1 MKLKNVGI
9 IGLGTYVPENVMTNF
24 DFEKIIDTSDE
35 WIRTRT
41 GIEERRFASAD
52 QATSDLGAEA
62 SKKALEKAGLS
73 AEDIDMIILATTTP
87 DYPIQSTACVV
98 QELIGAINA
107 AAVDINAACSG
118 FVYALTMAKGLI
130 ASGMNKRILVIG
142 AEVLSKCVDMQ
153 DRNTCVLFGDGAAAA
168 VVAEVEE
175 GYGMLS
181 QFLGAEADI
190 KGALRTPAGGTRK
203 PLSQEV
209 LDERSNFLQMK
220 GQDVFKFAV
229 KALPKATLEA
239 LEGANLKAE
248 NIDMVFP
255 HQANV
260 RIIEAASKRL
270 EIPMDKFYLNLNKLG
285 NTSSASIGLAL
296 GEALDKGLVK
306 KGDTIALTGFGAGL
320 TYASMII
327 KWSY

>member
-41 GIEERRFASAD
+41 GIEERRFASED
-52 QATSDLGAEA
+52 QATSDLGAA
-62 SKKALEKAGLS
+62 AAKKALEKAGIS
-73 AEDIDMIILATTTP
+73 SEEIDMIILATTTP
-87 DYPIQSTACVV
+87 DYPVQSTACVV
-98 QELIGAINA
+98 QELIGATNA

-130 ASGMNKRILVIG
+130 MSGMNKKILVIG

-175 GYGMLS
+175 GYGIIS
-181 QFLGAEADI
+181 QFLGAEADV
-190 KGALRTPAGGTRK
+190 KGSLRTPAGGTRK

-209 LDERSNFLQMK
+209 LDERSNFIQMK

-239 LEGANLKAE
+239 LNGANLKAE
-248 NIDMVFP
+248 DIDMVFP
-255 HQANV
+255 HQANA
-260 RIIEAASKRL
+260 RIIETASKRL
-270 EIPMDKFYLNLNKLG
+270 DIPMEKFYLNLNKYG

-296 GEALDKGLVK
+296 GEALEKGLVK
-306 KGDTIALTGFGAGL
+306 KGDIIALTGFGAGL

>member
-24 DFEKIIDTSDE
+24 DFEKIIDTTDE

-41 GIEERRFASAD
+41 GIEERRFANET

-62 SKKALEKAGLS
+62 AKVALEKAGVPV
-73 AEDIDMIILATTTP
+73 EDIDMIILATTTP

-98 QELIGAINA
+98 QELIGAVNA

-118 FVYALTMAKGLI
+118 FVYALTMAKALVV
-130 ASGMNKRILVIG
+130 SGMNKKVLVIG

-168 VVAEVEE
+168 VVAEVED
-175 GYGMLS
+175 GYGMIS
-181 QFLGAEADI
+181 QFLGAEADV

-209 LDERSNFLQMK
+209 LEERSNFLQMK

-239 LEGANLKAE
+239 LEAAGLTPSDL
-248 NIDMVFP
+248 DMVFP
-255 HQANV
+255 HQANS

-270 EIPMDKFYLNLNKLG
+270 EIPMEKFYLNLNKYG

-296 GEALDKGLVK
+296 GEALEKGLVK

-320 TYASMII
+320 TYASMIL

>member
-1 MKLKNVGI
+1 MFKNVGI

-62 SKKALEKAGLS
+62 AKIALEKAGLS
-73 AEDIDMIILATTTP
+73 VEDIDMIILATTTP

-98 QELIGAINA
+98 QELIGAVNA
-107 AAVDINAACSG
+107 GAVDVNAACSG
-118 FVYALTMAKGLI
+118 FVYALTMAKALI
-130 ASGMNKRILVIG
+130 ASGMNKKVLVIG

-175 GYGMLS
+175 GYGILS
-181 QFLGAEADI
+181 QFLGAEPDV

-239 LEGANLKAE
+239 LNGAGLKAE

-270 EIPMDKFYLNLNKLG
+270 EIPMDKFYLNLNKFG

-296 GEALDKGLVK
+296 GEALEKGLVK
-306 KGDTIALTGFGAGL
+306 KGDTVVLTGFGAGL

-327 KWSY
+327 RWSY

>member
-1 MKLKNVGI
+1 MMFKNVGI

-62 SKKALEKAGLS
+62 AKIALEKAGLS

-98 QELIGAINA
+98 QELIGAVNA
-107 AAVDINAACSG
+107 GAVDVNAACSG
-118 FVYALTMAKGLI
+118 FVYALTMAKALI
-130 ASGMNKRILVIG
+130 ASGMNKKVLVIG

-175 GYGMLS
+175 GYGILS
-181 QFLGAEADI
+181 QFLGAEPDV

-239 LEGANLKAE
+239 LNGAGLKAE

-270 EIPMDKFYLNLNKLG
+270 EIPMDKFYLNLNKFG

-296 GEALDKGLVK
+296 GEALEKGLVK
-306 KGDTIALTGFGAGL
+306 KGDTVVLTGFGAGL

>member
-98 QELIGAINA
+98 QELIGAVNA

-130 ASGMNKRILVIG
+130 ASGMNKKILVVG

-181 QFLGAEADI
+181 QFLGAEADV

-239 LEGANLKAE
+239 LQGANLKAE

>member
-181 QFLGAEADI
+181 QFLGAEADV

-306 KGDTIALTGFGAGL
+306 KGDIIALTGFGAGL

>member
-118 FVYALTMAKGLI
+118 FVYALTIAKGLI

-181 QFLGAEADI
+181 QFLGAEADV

>member
-1 MKLKNVGI
+1 
-9 IGLGTYVPENVMTNF
+9 
-24 DFEKIIDTSDE
+24 
-35 WIRTRT
+35 
-41 GIEERRFASAD
+41 
-52 QATSDLGAEA
+52 
-62 SKKALEKAGLS
+62 
-73 AEDIDMIILATTTP
+73 
-87 DYPIQSTACVV
+87 
-98 QELIGAINA
+98 
-107 AAVDINAACSG
+107 
-118 FVYALTMAKGLI
+118 MAKGLI

-181 QFLGAEADI
+181 QFLGAEADV